1 VLHQID
7 TDPRPTGAVH
17 PTVAAMRDIILGK
30 AVDGEPT
37 LEDDL
42 ANFTIAQIKTHFPV
56 ARALAHAQIVR
67 QVDDSPNFE
76 SRAQLLIR
84 ATALLLGKMPTEITL
99 HATLRSHGITNR
111 EIADLWPDL
120 MASTANAF
128 ERSRKLPQ
136 LRVVS

>member
-1 VLHQID
+1 MLD
-7 TDPRPTGAVH
+7 TAALPNSEGTH
-17 PTVAAMRDIILGK
+17 PVVATMRDIVLAK

-37 LEDDL
+37 LEEDL
-42 ANFTIAQIKTHFPV
+42 AHFTLAEIKTHFPT
-56 ARALAHAQIVR
+56 ARKLAHAQIVR

-76 SRAQLLIR
+76 SRARLLVR
-84 ATALLLGKMPTEITL
+84 ATKLLLGKMPTEITL
-99 HATLRSHGITNR
+99 HATLRAHGIGNN

-120 MASTANAF
+120 MASTADAF